1 MNKGGNAKSL
11 RPFVCHSLTNKG
23 MEIFFLLLIRTH
35 HDLTEFFEDL

>member
-23 MEIFFLLLIRTH
+23 MEIFFFAFDKSSSRFDGI
-35 HDLTEFFEDL
+35 F